1 MGLLRLGQNLQEMF
15 QTGRNYFRAMFA
27 HGLRVLR
34 GLVSI
39 GDFDRKP
46 FYLKCLSSVFT

>member
-1 MGLLRLGQNLQEMF
+1 MGLLRLGQHLQEMF

-46 FYLKCLSSVFT
+46 FYLK

>member
-1 MGLLRLGQNLQEMF
+1 LAE
-15 QTGRNYFRAMFA
+15 TGRNLFRALFA

-46 FYLKCLSSVFT
+46 FYLKWLSLLFT